1 MEGATSFEKVVKAL
15 QLSPHE
21 YEQSSLLREWVR
33 QNKDEKYV
41 PSELLKAWGFAED
54 DPLTK

>member
-1 MEGATSFEKVVKAL
+1 MEGGTSFEKVVKAL
-15 QLSPHE
+15 QLSPQE

-54 DPLTK
+54 EPTTK